1 MTPDASS
8 TLPTHEGSG
17 TRLDFERLALPH
29 VPSLRRLAS
38 RLVRD
43 PDGSEDLVQ
52 DALIRAWSHW
62 HQFDPATNCRA
73 WLSRILTTT
82 FINGYRRRK
91 KEREILAAERAG
103 ALGDRFTSSEA
114 TRRWSEPE
122 QAFLDRHLSRPV
134 TEALASLRPE
144 FRAVVTL
151 SDLMELPYRD
161 VAETLEI
168 PIGTVM
174 SRLFRARQALR
185 RELAGHARAFGLG
198 AGQGAAA
205 FAAGVAEEAERQAA

>member
-1 MTPDASS
+1 MTVGTGQAAHTADA
-8 TLPTHEGSG
+8 TEGE
-17 TRLDFERLALPH
+17 LDGARREAFERLALPH
-29 VPSLRRLAS
+29 VQTLRRLAS
-38 RLVRD
+38 KLARD
-43 PDGSEDLVQ
+43 PDEREDLVQ

-62 HQFDPATNCRA
+62 HQFDDTTNCRA

-82 FINGYRRRK
+82 FINGYRRRR

-103 ALGDRFTSSEA
+103 ALGDRFWSGDSA
-114 TRRWSEPE
+114 RRWSEPE
-122 QAFLDRHLSRPV
+122 QAYLERHLSRPV
-134 TEALASLRPE
+134 TAALAALRPE

-161 VAETLEI
+161 VAETLAI

-185 RELAGHARAFGLG
+185 RELAGHARESGLEVRD
-198 AGQGAAA
+198 AA
-205 FAAGVAEEAERQAA
+205 

>member
-1 MTPDASS
+1 MSRAARPTSPTPEQPDARAD
-8 TLPTHEGSG
+8 LQG
-17 TRLDFERLALPH
+17 DFERLALPH
-29 VPSLRRLAS
+29 VPSLRRLAA

-43 PDGSEDLVQ
+43 PDLAEDLVQ
-52 DALIRAWSHW
+52 DALIRAFSHW
-62 HQFDPATNCRA
+62 HQFDPSTNCRA
-73 WLSRILTTT
+73 WLARILTTT
-82 FINGYRRRK
+82 FINGYRRRR

-103 ALGDRFTSSEA
+103 TLGDRFASIEA

-122 QAFLDRHLSRPV
+122 QAFFDRHLSRPV
-134 TEALASLRPE
+134 TEALAALRPE

-161 VAETLEI
+161 VAETLDI

-185 RELAGHARAFGLG
+185 RELAGHARALGLN
-198 AGQGAAA
+198 
-205 FAAGVAEEAERQAA
+205 AEPRAEATQQAA

>member
-1 MTPDASS
+1 MTVGTGQAVHTADA
-8 TLPTHEGSG
+8 TEGEVEG
-17 TRLDFERLALPH
+17 ARREAFERLALPH
-29 VPSLRRLAS
+29 VQTLRRLAS
-38 RLVRD
+38 KLARD
-43 PDGSEDLVQ
+43 PDEREDLVQ

-62 HQFDPATNCRA
+62 HQFDDTTNCRA

-82 FINGYRRRK
+82 FINGYRRRR

-103 ALGDRFTSSEA
+103 ALGDRFWSGDSA
-114 TRRWSEPE
+114 RRWSEPE
-122 QAFLDRHLSRPV
+122 QAYLERHLSRPV
-134 TEALASLRPE
+134 TAALAALRPE

-161 VAETLEI
+161 VAETLDI

-185 RELAGHARAFGLG
+185 RELAGHARESGLEVRD
-198 AGQGAAA
+198 AA
-205 FAAGVAEEAERQAA
+205 

>member
-1 MTPDASS
+1 MTPMEPTDLPEPTTTAPRLTDA
-8 TLPTHEGSG
+8 
-17 TRLDFERLALPH
+17 TRQAFERLALPH
-29 VPSLRRLAS
+29 VQTLRRLAS
-38 RLVRD
+38 KLARD
-43 PDGSEDLVQ
+43 PDEREDLVQ

-62 HQFDPATNCRA
+62 HQFDDTTNCRA

-82 FINGYRRRK
+82 FINGYRRRR

-103 ALGDRFTSSEA
+103 TLGDRFSSHDA
-114 TRRWSEPE
+114 ARRWSEPE
-122 QAFLDRHLSRPV
+122 RAYLERHLSRPV
-134 TEALASLRPE
+134 TTALASLRPE

-161 VAETLEI
+161 VAETLDI

-185 RELAGHARAFGLG
+185 RELAGHARESGL
-198 AGQGAAA
+198 AVQDAA
-205 FAAGVAEEAERQAA
+205 